1 MQMIAFLLLLIINIW
16 ILSQT
21 REPQKLIE
29 VREKYRILREHLDA
43 TNNEKFHML
52 VQRIPITGILRMN
65 GAVGYNTNKGGDI
78 AVCLD
83 GETNEIF
90 HVLIHELAHC
100 TVKEYDHSEQFWDN
114 YIELRDICVKIGIY
128 EKIPNKTEFC
138 GEHVQDK

>member
-1 MQMIAFLLLLIINIW
+1 MIAIVLLILLNVW
-16 ILSQT
+16 ILHQT

-29 VREKYRILREHLDA
+29 VKERYRILREHLND
-43 TNNEKFHML
+43 TNHERFHML
-52 VQRIPITGILRMN
+52 VRCVPITGFLRMN
-65 GAVGYNTNKGGDI
+65 GSIGYNTNKGGEI

-100 TVKEYDHSEQFWDN
+100 TVPEYSHSQEFWNN
-114 YIELRDICVKIGIY
+114 YIELRDICVDLGIY
-128 EKIPNKTEFC
+128 DKIPNKTAFC